1 MSKICGLKM
10 TESIINCVEYFS
22 SYAHIWGLVFIFLF
36 MTMES
41 TILPLPSEIVMI
53 PAGFMAYRCELLCR
67 SFWPDFFLAVI
78 AGILGSICGAWINY
92 SVSLKLGRPILYK
105 YGKYVFIKE
114 HALKRAEEIFNKYGD
129 MATFVCRLVPVLR
142 HLISIP
148 AGLSKMNPKNFT
160 LYTGL
165 GAGLWMLILTG
176 IGSYLGVIAGADT
189 SYREIITMGEK
200 LLHQHFWLIMISV
213 ILLALIYSFIHKKI
227 MGENTKKEEKGNE

>member
-1 MSKICGLKM
+1 M

-114 HALKRAEEIFNKYGD
+114 QALKRAEEIFNKYGD

-176 IGSYLGVIAGADT
+176 IGSYLGVIAGVQT
-189 SYREIITMGEK
+189 SYREIIKIGEH
-200 LLHQHFWLIMISV
+200 LLHQHFGLIMISV
-213 ILLALIYSFIHKKI
+213 ILLAVIYSFIHKKV
-227 MGENTKKEEKGNE
+227 MGENNKEEEKTNE

>member
-1 MSKICGLKM
+1 M

-22 SYAHIWGLVFIFLF
+22 SYAHIWGLIFIFLF

-92 SVSLKLGRPILYK
+92 AVSLKLGRPILYK
-105 YGKYVFIKE
+105 YGKYFFIKE

-129 MATFVCRLVPVLR
+129 MATFVCRLIPVLR

-148 AGLSKMNPKNFT
+148 AGLSKMDSKSFT

-165 GAGLWMLILTG
+165 GAGLWMFILTG
-176 IGSYLGVIAGADT
+176 IGSYLGVIAGSKT
-189 SYREIITMGEK
+189 SYREIIEMGEK
-200 LLHQHFWLIMISV
+200 LLHEHFLVIIISV
-213 ILLALIYSFIHKKI
+213 ILLAVIYSFIHKKV
-227 MGENTKKEEKGNE
+227 MGENDKKEEKKDE

>member
-1 MSKICGLKM
+1 M

-53 PAGFMAYRCELLCR
+53 PAGFMAYRCELSCR

-92 SVSLKLGRPILYK
+92 LVSLKLGRPILYK
-105 YGKYVFIKE
+105 YGKYFFIKE
-114 HALKRAEEIFNKYGD
+114 QALKRAEEIFNKYGD

-160 LYTGL
+160 VCTGL
-165 GAGLWMLILTG
+165 GAGLWMIILTG
-176 IGSYLGVIAGADT
+176 IGSYLGVIAGAKT
-189 SYREIITMGEK
+189 SYREIIKMGEN

-213 ILLALIYSFIHKKI
+213 ILLALIYMFIHKKV
-227 MGENTKKEEKGNE
+227 MGENSEKEEKVSE

>member
-1 MSKICGLKM
+1 
-10 TESIINCVEYFS
+10 
-22 SYAHIWGLVFIFLF
+22 
-36 MTMES
+36 
-41 TILPLPSEIVMI
+41 MI

-92 SVSLKLGRPILYK
+92 LVSLKLGRPILYK
-105 YGKYVFIKE
+105 YGKYFFIKE

-160 LYTGL
+160 VCTGL
-165 GAGLWMLILTG
+165 GAGLWMIILTG
-176 IGSYLGVIAGADT
+176 IGSYLGVIAGAKT

-213 ILLALIYSFIHKKI
+213 ILLALIYMFIHKKV
-227 MGENTKKEEKGNE
+227 MGENSEKEEKVNE